1 MTERQRGNK
10 VANPGHPGRTTTR
23 NCRNYQVRM
32 CDTLCH
38 QWNSE
43 RILANTFEP
52 LVSSLV
58 TSRLDTLGI
67 LGNPPTSI
75 RPEHNLI
82 LIWNK
87 GLGVAGCGTGGQLFG
102 GRIHLDYALGHPPP
116 PLPRQPRP
124 KLHRSRPKLQP
135 TDRSNANFIAM
146 SVALRDGRG
155 AVGRAASG
163 VVGKARMR
171 RLLLVRPRPSVAP
184 GSSGVSHTG
193 TRRSL
198 AAGGT
203 RRGCKTC
210 VRPATR
216 A

>member
-1 MTERQRGNK
+1 M
-10 VANPGHPGRTTTR
+10 A
-23 NCRNYQVRM
+23 
-32 CDTLCH
+32 
-38 QWNSE
+38 
-43 RILANTFEP
+43 LAG
-52 LVSSLV
+52 S
-58 TSRLDTLGI
+58 
-67 LGNPPTSI
+67 
-75 RPEHNLI
+75 
-82 LIWNK
+82 W
-87 GLGVAGCGTGGQLFG
+87 FG
-102 GRIHLDYALGHPPP
+102 ARIHLNYALGHPPP

-216 A
+216 TSTLGVESLEAGAVSLSGGFEARRALPWKENPAHGELIALGRKAAAAPLLSFISSKLKAGASLTAVH